1 MKRQDYQN
9 PTTKV
14 VQLKQR
20 CGILSGSG
28 EKISGSNATLNATYT
43 EETWVEEE

>member
-20 CGILSGSG
+20 CGILSGSNQ
-28 EKISGSNATLNATYT
+28 KISGSNATLNATYEEEDWT
-43 EETWVEEE
+43 EE